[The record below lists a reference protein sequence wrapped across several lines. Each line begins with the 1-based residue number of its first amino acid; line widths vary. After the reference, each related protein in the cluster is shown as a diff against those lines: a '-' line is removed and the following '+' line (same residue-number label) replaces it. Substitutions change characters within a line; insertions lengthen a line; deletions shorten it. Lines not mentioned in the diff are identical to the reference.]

1 MAGDRIIHR
10 GDPGRRRMSSTIRIA
25 GVDYPGVPS
34 VTLKDPGG
42 NSIAFPD
49 VSGDTVT
56 AATLRA
62 GVTAHAADG
71 AQIEGSYVPSYAD
84 AHDTG
89 WNIVTVPAAL
99 SIPLITSSDLSS
111 ALTIDISALTFHPR
125 LILLEPA
132 TNAQA
137 EAVTAPDETYH
148 RFLFSMNEISETGER
163 KTAPGYACIF
173 LETTNLARKASN
185 NIGLYPDSDWSVL
198 RLVAYATNAVVDLIR
213 IKRGNWRWRG
223 IG

>member
-1 MAGDRIIHR
+1 MPYDIE
-10 GDPGRRRMSSTIRIA
+10 IA
-25 GVDYPGVPS
+25 GVTYPDVPS
-34 VTLKDPGG
+34 VTLKDSGG

-56 AATLRA
+56 VATLRA

-111 ALTIDISALTFHPR
+111 AFTIDISHLTFRPR
-125 LILLEPA
+125 LFLFEPA

-137 EAVTAPDETYH
+137 EAVTAPDETYN
-148 RFLFSMNEISETGER
+148 RFLFSMNEITETGER
-163 KTAPGYACIF
+163 RTDPGYACIF
-173 LETTNLARKASN
+173 LETRDLERKTDLARKASN
-185 NIGLYPDSDWSVL
+185 NIGLYPDSNWSVL